1 MNILVCGGTRFI
13 GKHLVNSLIT
23 KGYDVTIA
31 TRGKTPDTFGDP
43 IKRIIVNR
51 LDNDSMKNVFSG
63 KSYDVVYDTLAYC
76 SNGVKILLDNVMCGK
91 YITISTTA
99 VYKKHIDT
107 REEEFN
113 PYTYPLKWLNREDDI
128 YDEVKRQAECAIYQ
142 AYPQIKSVMAR
153 FPFVIGTDDF
163 TERFKFYVEHIL
175 QNKAMNF
182 DNLTVQMAF
191 IRSDEAG
198 KFLAFLADSDYTG
211 VINGASEQT
220 VSIQDVADYIA
231 LKTGKNPMYSPDGD
245 VAPYNGENEYSI
257 NVDRAKSLGFSF
269 TPLREWIFELVDY
282 YIDKVSQNVL

>member
-1 MNILVCGGTRFI
+1 MNILVCGGTRFM
-13 GKHLVNSLIT
+13 GRHLVNSLIA
-23 KGYDVTIA
+23 KGYSVTIA
-31 TRGKTPDTFGDP
+31 TRGITPDTFGDSVN
-43 IKRIIVNR
+43 RINVNR
-51 LDNDSMKNVFSG
+51 LDYDSMKNAFNG

-76 SNGVKILLDNVMCGK
+76 SNGVKILLDNVECGR

-128 YDEVKRQAECAIYQ
+128 YDEVKRQAECAICQ
-142 AYPQIKSVMAR
+142 AYPQTKVVMAR

-163 TERFKFYVEHIL
+163 TERLKFYVEHIL
-175 QNKAMNF
+175 QNKPMNV
-182 DNLTVQMAF
+182 DNLTAQMAF
-191 IRSDEAG
+191 VRSDEAG
-198 KFLAFLADSDYTG
+198 KFLAYLADSDFIG

-220 VSIQDVADYIA
+220 VSIQNVADYVT
-231 LKTGKNPMYSPDGD
+231 LKTGKNPIFSPDGD

-257 NVDRAKSLGFSF
+257 NVDRAKSLRFSF
-269 TPLREWIFELVDY
+269 TTLHEWIYELVDY

>member
-13 GKHLVNSLIT
+13 GRHLVNSLIA
-23 KGYDVTIA
+23 KGHEVTIA
-31 TRGKTPDTFGDP
+31 TRGKTPDTFGDYV
-43 IKRIIVNR
+43 KRVNVNR
-51 LDNDSMKNVFSG
+51 LDYDSVKNAVNG

-76 SNGVKILLDNVMCGK
+76 SNGVKIMLDNVKCGR

-99 VYKKHIDT
+99 VYKKHINT

-113 PYTYPLKWLNREDDI
+113 PYSYPLKWLNREDDT
-128 YDEVKRQAECAIYQ
+128 YDEVKRQAECAICQ

-163 TERFKFYVEHIL
+163 TERLKFYVEHIL
-175 QNKAMNF
+175 NDKAMNV
-182 DNLTVQMAF
+182 DNLTAQMAF
-191 IRSDEAG
+191 VRSDEAG
-198 KFLAFLADSDYTG
+198 KFLAFLADNDFTG

-220 VSIQDVADYIA
+220 VSIQDVAGYVS
-231 LKTGKNPMYSPDGD
+231 LKTGKKPIFSLDGD

-282 YIDKVSQNVL
+282 YIDKVSLNVL